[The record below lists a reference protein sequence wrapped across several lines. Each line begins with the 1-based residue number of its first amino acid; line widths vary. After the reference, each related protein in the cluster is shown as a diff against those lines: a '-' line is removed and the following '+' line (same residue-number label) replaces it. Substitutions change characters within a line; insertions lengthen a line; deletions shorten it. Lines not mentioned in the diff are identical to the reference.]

1 MTLDASSEAKI
12 SCCTMSVV
20 MSDICKKRSSTKNGV
35 KLLAENTGVSEIK
48 VTACLFAV
56 KKIDLS

>member
-1 MTLDASSEAKI
+1 MT
-12 SCCTMSVV
+12 SVRKGLQPR
-20 MSDICKKRSSTKNGV
+20 MGV

-48 VTACLFAV
+48 VTACLLAV